1 MPGPGGGGR
10 GGGGGG
16 RGGSFGGGR
25 SGGFGGGG
33 RGGSFGGGPRPGGFG
48 GPGGFHHHHHH
59 GPHFGFWGP
68 GFGFRRHYYHGGGG
82 CLGGMVGAIIAPIFI
97 LLFLFVWFSA
107 MFPSCSVIEVEADTT
122 PEYNTNAMNDF
133 ADAQYAAAFG
143 LTEDYEDHLLLV
155 FLTDEDCYDYYYI
168 AWMGDDIERDV
179 VELFGNNQTALGR
192 ALGASINAQ
201 SYEYSLDSDL
211 AVAFDHMAK
220 QVAALGH
227 ESNHTC
233 STPDNSVKSHVVN
246 MTELPLTEKTLNAAL
261 EKFTEETGISTVV
274 VVEDMTDVLG
284 GNQSAT
290 AAPARFSAFTIIP
303 VIVIAVVIIALV
315 TRSKKGASTENNNK
329 WE

>member
-25 SGGFGGGG
+25 SGGFSGGGG

-48 GPGGFHHHHHH
+48 GPGGFHHHHH

-107 MFPSCSVIEVEADTT
+107 MFPSCSLIEVETDNT
-122 PEYNTNAMNDF
+122 PGYDANAIGDF
-133 ADAQYAAAFG
+133 ADEQYAAAFG

-168 AWMGDDIERDV
+168 AWMGDDIQRDV
-179 VELFGNNQTALGR
+179 AELFGNNQTALGR
-192 ALGASINAQ
+192 VLEASINAQ

-211 AVAFDHMAK
+211 AVVFEHMAK
-220 QVAALGH
+220 QVVALNH

-233 STPDNSVKSHVVN
+233 GTPDTSVKSHVVN
-246 MTELPLTEKTLNAAL
+246 RTELPLTEKTLNAAL
-261 EKFTEETGISTVV
+261 ENFTAQTGISTVV
-274 VVEDMTDVLG
+274 VVEDMADVLG
-284 GNQSAT
+284 GGQSASS
-290 AAPARFSAFTIIP
+290 APARSFAFSVIP
-303 VIVIAVVIIALV
+303 VIIIAVVIIVLV
-315 TRSKKGASTENNNK
+315 TKSKKGTPKQDDKK